1 MKFGGT
7 SVGSPQA
14 HSQAADIVLRE
25 AQGWTRLAVVVSAMS
40 GVTDALVRGAR
51 TAVCGDEAGYRA
63 VITELRTSHEAAI
76 EALLDAGDA
85 RVRVLWTLDQYLE
98 ELRSFYRSV
107 HVLHEVTPRA
117 MDAICSFGERVNARI
132 LAALLRQRGLRSKA
146 VDATQWLVTDA
157 TFQKAAPLMT
167 PTRERAAQVLMS
179 LMAQDVVPI
188 TTGFIGATEDGV
200 TTTLG
205 RGGSDYSAAILAAA
219 LDADA
224 LWVWSDVDGVLSA
237 DPRVVA
243 DARTIPVLSSAEV
256 SELAYYGA
264 KVLHPQTIRPVME
277 QGIPLVVKNTFN
289 PQGPATQIVHEA
301 EKTPGTVKGVT
312 AIEGVSM
319 ITVAGHGMV
328 GVPGIAARTFS
339 AVASTGASVFMI
351 SQASSEQAICFVI
364 SADAVQPVV
373 KALET
378 ALASELGRHDVERIW
393 SIDEVVVVTAVGAGM
408 RRTPG
413 VAARLFGALGDV
425 NALAIAQGSSECSIS
440 LVVAAEDAG
449 EAVRRIHEEVIV
461 NGARD

>member
-1 MKFGGT
+1 
-7 SVGSPQA
+7 
-14 HSQAADIVLRE
+14 
-25 AQGWTRLAVVVSAMS
+25 MS
-40 GVTDALVRGAR
+40 SVTDALVRGAR
-51 TAVCGDEAGYRA
+51 TAVRGDEAGYRA
-63 VITELRTSHEAAI
+63 VIAELRTLHEETI
-76 EALLDAGDA
+76 EALLDPGDE
-85 RVRVLWTLDQYLE
+85 RVRVLWALDQHLE

-117 MDAICSFGERVNARI
+117 LDAICSFGERINARI

-167 PTRERAAQVLMS
+167 PTRARTAQVLTP
-179 LMAQDVVPI
+179 LLAQGIVPI
-188 TTGFIGATEDGV
+188 TTGFIGATEAGV

-243 DARTIPVLSSAEV
+243 SARTIPVLSSAEV

-277 QGIPLVVKNTFN
+277 QGIPLWVKNTFN
-289 PQGPATQIVHEA
+289 AEGPATQIVHEA

-319 ITVAGHGMV
+319 ITVAGRGMV

-339 AVASTGASVFMI
+339 AVAGAGASVFMI

-373 KALET
+373 EALEA

-461 NGARD
+461 NGTRD